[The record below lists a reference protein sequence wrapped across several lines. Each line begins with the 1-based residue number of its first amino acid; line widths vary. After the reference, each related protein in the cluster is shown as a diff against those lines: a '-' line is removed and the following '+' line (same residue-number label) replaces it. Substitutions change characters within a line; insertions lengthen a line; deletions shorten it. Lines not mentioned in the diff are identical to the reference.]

1 MLLDEE
7 ALQQIADPGAR
18 AVIGQL
24 VAALGERDAIIVG
37 LQDRI
42 DQLEGENA
50 QLRGEDLRNAL
61 ESSLGENAR
70 LREEQQRLR
79 DALAQAKGEQ
89 GKPRVL
95 PKRQANQSSEQ
106 ERGRQPRAWRKRSK
120 VADLPID
127 RTLEC
132 HLAPAALPTDA
143 RVERY
148 LERTVQDLVLR
159 RDNVLIRR
167 AQYSSAS
174 TGQTYTAPIPVGYE
188 TAFGPELRTA
198 VLYLHYETNTSQAKI
213 RTLLSSMGLS
223 IASGTI
229 AGMLLAPSALAAEEA
244 AICQAGLASSPYQH
258 LDATPTRLNGEEWQ
272 CHVLSAPLYVSFHT
286 VPTKDR
292 LAVLDVLRLGAPR
305 TFAWNA
311 HAQAFL
317 APTSPTAATLAAL
330 ATLPWG
336 VEVAQPAFYDWLD
349 RELGHLGTEKR
360 RTLVDALAI
369 GAYRQ
374 QTRVP
379 VIETLLVDAAP
390 QFVGLTADLA
400 LCWVHEARHYKKL
413 TPHLP
418 LHQALLE
425 AVLTAFW
432 AYYRELQAYQQAPGP
447 AEAARLRRAF
457 DEVFTCRT
465 GYRDLDDRLR
475 LTLAKRH
482 ALLRVLDK
490 PYLPLTNNPAELAA
504 RQRVRKRDVSFGAR
518 SPAGLHSWDVLQTI
532 IATAKQLGVNVWHYL
547 HDRVSGTYALPALA
561 DLIRQRTAP
570 AIALVDRA
578 PACAA

>member
-1 MLLDEE
+1 MLLDEQ
-7 ALQQIADPGAR
+7 ALQQVTDPGAR

-24 VAALGERDAIIVG
+24 VAALGERDARIVG
-37 LQDRI
+37 LQERI
-42 DQLEGENA
+42 DQLEAENA
-50 QLRGEDLRNAL
+50 QLRGADLRNAL

-89 GKPRVL
+89 GTPRVL
-95 PKRQANQSSEQ
+95 ARRQADHSSEQ
-106 ERGRQPRAWRKRSK
+106 ERGRPPRAWRKRSK
-120 VADLPID
+120 VAELPID

-132 HLAPAALPTDA
+132 RLAPEELPADA
-143 RVERY
+143 RLERY

-159 RDNVLIRR
+159 RDTVLIRR
-167 AQYSSAS
+167 AQYTAAS
-174 TGQTYTAPIPVGYE
+174 TGQTYTAPIPAGYE

-198 VLYLHYETNTSQAKI
+198 VLYLHYGTNTSQAKI
-213 RTLLSSMGLS
+213 RALLSSMGIS
-223 IASGTI
+223 IASGTS
-229 AGMLLAPSALAAEEA
+229 AGMLLAPPALAEEDR
-244 AICQAGLASSPYQH
+244 AICRAGLASSPYQH
-258 LDATPTRLNGEEWQ
+258 LDATPTRLDGEEWQ
-272 CHVLSAPLYVSFHT
+272 CHVLSAPLYVRFHS

-305 TFAWNA
+305 SFAWNA

-317 APTSPTAATLAAL
+317 APTAPTAATLAAL
-330 ATLPWG
+330 AHLPWG
-336 VEVAQPAFYDWLD
+336 VEVDRPTVYGWLD

-374 QTRVP
+374 QTSVP

-400 LCWVHEARHYKKL
+400 LCWVHEARHYQKL
-413 TPHLP
+413 APHLP
-418 LHQALLE
+418 PHQALLD
-425 AVLTAFW
+425 AVLTALW
-432 AYYRELQAYQQAPGP
+432 GYYRDLQAYRQAPTP
-447 AEAARLRRAF
+447 AEAARLRLAF
-457 DEVFTCRT
+457 DELFTCRT

-475 LTLAKRH
+475 KTHAKRH
-482 ALLRVLDK
+482 PLLRVLDK

-518 SPAGLHSWDVLQTI
+518 SPAGLRSWDVLQTI

-561 DLIRQRTAP
+561 DLIRQRTVQDAHLPHPAP
-570 AIALVDRA
+570 AL
-578 PACAA
+578 AA